1 LFCFV
6 GAVLAGL
13 GGLAQ
18 INPIWIYG
26 PYRVAAVSAGSQPDW
41 YVGWLDGALR
51 VMPAFEIRLFH
62 HTIANPFFPGV
73 LMPGITF
80 GVLYAWP
87 FLEQR
92 FARDRA
98 HHNLLDRPRDRPV
111 RTAFGAATLSFY
123 VVMFLAGGTDVL
135 ASTFGL
141 SFEALLRAFQISL
154 LVVPAV
160 TGYVTWRICRELGR
174 QRVHPIQQP
183 VGGTIV
189 RTPTGGY
196 EIVGGE
202 EEDAAS

>member
-1 LFCFV
+1 
-6 GAVLAGL
+6 
-13 GGLAQ
+13 
-18 INPIWIYG
+18 
-26 PYRVAAVSAGSQPDW
+26 
-41 YVGWLDGALR
+41 
-51 VMPAFEIRLFH
+51 
-62 HTIANPFFPGV
+62 
-73 LMPGITF
+73 
-80 GVLYAWP
+80 
-87 FLEQR
+87 
-92 FARDRA
+92 
-98 HHNLLDRPRDRPV
+98 
-111 RTAFGAATLSFY
+111 
-123 VVMFLAGGTDVL
+123 MFLAGGTDVL

-160 TGYVTWRICRELGR
+160 TGYVTWRIFRELGR